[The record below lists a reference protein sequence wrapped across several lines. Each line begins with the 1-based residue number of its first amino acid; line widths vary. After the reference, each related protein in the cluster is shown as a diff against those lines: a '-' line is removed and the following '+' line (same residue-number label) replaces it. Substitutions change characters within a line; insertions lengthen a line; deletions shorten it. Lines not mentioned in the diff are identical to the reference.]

1 MSKLSRVFLVTAL
14 LAVLL
19 GIGAWH
25 FLPASSSH
33 PVYAKK
39 TSVAISPIKH
49 VVIVMLENHTFD
61 NFFGTFPGANGYSG
75 NLLKHASNPIVT
87 DLGHDGPTA
96 RAAIDGGKLDGFSP
110 HGMVQYYQSD
120 IPNYWSYAQH
130 FGMSDNFFTSD
141 ASSSTPNHINM
152 IAAQSGGVDGTSGNG
167 CKSPQNMVLNSLTT
181 GGANYWSYAC
191 YNIPTIPQELDS
203 AGISWR
209 YYSSTPIWNAPYFIK
224 PLYTTDAQ
232 NIIPDSS
239 QFVKDVKAGK
249 IATVSWVTPTGTQT
263 DHPPVATLG
272 AQNYVT
278 SIANALMQS
287 SYWNDTA
294 LFVTW
299 DDWGGFYDHVPPPAL
314 DGRGLGLRVPLLVI
328 SPYAKPGYIS
338 HTQGEFSSF
347 VKFIEANF
355 NLPNL
360 AGSQRDSLPLTQVSD
375 LMDSFNFSQ
384 APLPT
389 LILNQ
394 LPFSTTLLV
403 PSAHNAPG
411 AVSPVDGSTD
421 GTYLYSIM
429 YTGSGTPAVHNV
441 NIDGHQFPMVSKG
454 SQPGSKGVLY
464 QYSAT
469 NMSLGDHTF
478 TFTFSE
484 GSGTVTM
491 PYGTAPFDGPDV
503 HPFHLGK
510 KTIIPSIALPG
521 TTVTYS
527 IQYISPSNQR
537 PTKEDIII
545 DGTHQQMTSSGG
557 SNYAAGVTYTY
568 STNSLAVGIHYLRFQ
583 FNDGSG
589 PVVFN
594 GTLGPS
600 ITPITLTSPSVS
612 NAGGGNYTFQ
622 TTYTETDGQAPTSA
636 MLYVDNQGYQMSCGS
651 SCNYAIGAVFQKQV
665 QLSAG
670 THTYFFVFS
679 DPAGG
684 NHVAST
690 WADPVATGFF
700 QLSASAS
707 AKAGTA
713 PHVILVTPDTVNP
726 EFPLG
731 NNYSS

>member
-1 MSKLSRVFLVTAL
+1 MNKLSRFFLVTAL

-19 GIGAWH
+19 EIGAWH

-39 TSVAISPIKH
+39 TSVASTPIKH

-61 NFFGTFPGANGYSG
+61 NFFGTFPNANGYAG

-130 FGMSDNFFTSD
+130 FGLSDNFFTSD

-191 YNIPTIPQELDS
+191 YNILTIPQALDS

-263 DHPPVATLG
+263 DHPPIATLG

-299 DDWGGFYDHVPPPAL
+299 DDWGGFYDHVPPPSV

-328 SPYAKPGYIS
+328 SPYAKPGFIS
-338 HTQGEFSSF
+338 HDQGEFSSF
-347 VKFIEANF
+347 VKFIEEDF
-355 NLPNL
+355 NLSNL
-360 AGSQRDSLPLTQVSD
+360 GQRDSLASTSD
-375 LMDSFNFSQ
+375 LMDFFNFNQ
-384 APLPT
+384 TPLQPF
-389 LILNQ
+389 ILNQ

-403 PSAHNAPG
+403 PSAHTAPG
-411 AVSPVDGSTD
+411 ALSPVDGGTD

-429 YTGSGTPAVHNV
+429 YTGSETPAVHNV
-441 NIDGHQFPMVSKG
+441 NIDGHAFPMVSKG

-464 QYSAT
+464 QYSAS

-491 PYGTAPFDGPDV
+491 PYGTAPFDGPVV
-503 HPFHLGK
+503 HPFHLGQ
-510 KTIIPSIALPG
+510 KTIIPAVALPG
-521 TTVTYS
+521 MTVKYS
-527 IQYISPSNQR
+527 IQYKSPSNKP
-537 PTKEDIII
+537 PTEESVLI
-545 DGTHQQMTSSGG
+545 DGTAYPMTSSGG
-557 SNYAAGVTYTY
+557 TNYAAGVTYTY
-568 STNSLAVGIHYLRFQ
+568 STNSLAVGTHYLRFR
-583 FNDGSG
+583 FDDGSG

-594 GTLGPS
+594 GALEPS
-600 ITPITLTSPSVS
+600 ITPITLTSSSVS

-622 TTYTETDGQAPTSA
+622 TTYKETDGQAPIQA
-636 MLYVDNQGYQMSCGS
+636 MLYVDNQGYQMSCDS
-651 SCNYAIGAVFQKQV
+651 NCSYATGAVFQKQV
-665 QLSAG
+665 QLAAG
-670 THTYFFVFS
+670 THTYIFVFS
-679 DPAGG
+679 DPSGG
-684 NHVAST
+684 TYVAST
-690 WADPVATGFF
+690 WADPLATGFYQF
-700 QLSASAS
+700 TASAG
-707 AKAGTA
+707 AKAGAA
-713 PHVILVTPDTVNP
+713 PHVIQVNPNSVNP

-731 NNYSS
+731 NDYSS

>member
-1 MSKLSRVFLVTAL
+1 MSKFSRIIFAAALV
-14 LAVLL
+14 AVIL

-25 FLPASSSH
+25 VLPASPSQSVH
-33 PVYAKK
+33 AQKA
-39 TSVAISPIKH
+39 SVATTPIKH

-61 NFFGTFPGANGYSG
+61 NFFGTFPGANGYSK
-75 NLLKHASNPIVT
+75 LQHASNPIVV

-110 HGMVQYYQSD
+110 HGMIQYNQSD

-130 FGMSDNFFTSD
+130 FGLGDNFFTSD
-141 ASSSTPNHINM
+141 ATSSTPNHINM
-152 IAAQSGGVDGTSGNG
+152 IAAQSGGVDGTLGNG

-181 GGANYWSYAC
+181 GGNGYWSYTC
-191 YNIPTIPQELDS
+191 YNIPNIPQKLDS

-249 IATVSWVTPTGTQT
+249 IATVSWITPTGTQT

-338 HTQGEFSSF
+338 HAQGEFSSF
-347 VKFIEANF
+347 VRFIETNF

-360 AGSQRDSLPLTQVSD
+360 GQRDSLPLTQVSD
-375 LMDSFNFSQ
+375 LMDFFNFSQ
-384 APLPT
+384 APLAP
-389 LILNQ
+389 LILSQ
-394 LPFSTTLLV
+394 LPFSTTLLIPV
-403 PSAHNAPG
+403 SHNAPG
-411 AVSPVDGSTD
+411 ALSPVDGGTD

-441 NIDGHQFPMVSKG
+441 NIDGQPFPMVSKG

-464 QYSAT
+464 QYSAS
-469 NMSLGDHTF
+469 NMSVGDHHF

-503 HPFHLGK
+503 HPFHLGQR
-510 KTIIPSIALPG
+510 TIIPAVALPG

-527 IQYISPSNQR
+527 IQYISPGNKP
-537 PTKEDIII
+537 PTEESILI
-545 DGTHQQMTSSGG
+545 DGSRHQMTSSGG
-557 SNYAAGVTYTY
+557 TNYKGGVTYTY
-568 STNSLAVGIHYLRFQ
+568 STNSLSIGIHYLRFR
-583 FNDGSG
+583 FDDGSG

-594 GTLGPS
+594 GALGPS
-600 ITPITLTSPSVS
+600 ITPITLTNSSVS

-622 TTYTETDGQAPTSA
+622 TTYKETGGQAPTQA
-636 MLYVDNQGYQMSCGS
+636 MLYVDNQSYQMSCGS
-651 SCNYAIGAVFQKQV
+651 NCSYATGAVFQKQV
-665 QLSAG
+665 QLAAG

-684 NHVAST
+684 NNVAST
-690 WADPVATGFF
+690 WADPLGNGAYQF
-700 QLSASAS
+700 SASAN
-707 AKAGTA
+707 AKAGAA
-713 PHVILVTPDTVNP
+713 PHVIQVNPGGVNP

-731 NNYSS
+731 NNYTS